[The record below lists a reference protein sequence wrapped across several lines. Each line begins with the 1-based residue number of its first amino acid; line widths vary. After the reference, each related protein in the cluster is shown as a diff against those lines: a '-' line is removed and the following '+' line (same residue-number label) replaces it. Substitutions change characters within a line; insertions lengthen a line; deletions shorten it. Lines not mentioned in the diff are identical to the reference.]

1 MRPET
6 QEWLEIAESDHK
18 SSQVLFDSKLYP
30 QAVYFICQAV
40 EKVLK
45 AVQVENTNQI
55 PKKTHDL
62 ENLAIKANIKLIGE
76 QNQALKELAQHY
88 RRVRYPDYRRVLY
101 STRLKVE
108 PILSQGKEMY
118 QWILTRLN
126 NR

>member
-1 MRPET
+1 MKPET
-6 QEWLEIAESDHK
+6 QEWLEIAKSDYK

-45 AVQVENTNQI
+45 AGQVEWTHQL
-55 PKKTHDL
+55 PQKTHDL
-62 ENLAIKANIKLIGE
+62 EYLAIAATIKLTRE
-76 QNQALKELAQHY
+76 QTQALKELAQHY

-108 PILSQGKEMY
+108 PIVSQGKELY

-126 NR
+126 NH

>member
-1 MRPET
+1 MKPET
-6 QEWLEIAESDHK
+6 QEWLDIAKSDHK
-18 SSQVLFDSKLYP
+18 SSQVLFESKLYP

-45 AVQVENTNQI
+45 AAQVELTNQI

-62 ENLAIKANIKLIGE
+62 ENLVIAATLTLSEE
-76 QNQALKELAQHY
+76 QKQSLKQLSQHY

-101 STRLKVE
+101 STRIKVE
-108 PILSQGKEMY
+108 PILNRGKEMY

-126 NR
+126 NP